1 MTCRLFTM
9 RTNDPKF
16 ATLKALELLGDLPP
30 KSVDRLVG
38 QVDEITVEAGT
49 VLIRQGQLNRHAY
62 LIASGMLAVEID
74 GTRIASVAPG
84 SIVGE
89 RTAIE
94 HGAANATVVVT
105 ERARVFA
112 VDHRVLNGA
121 AAIDPAFGERI
132 RDLVDERTTAA

>member
-1 MTCRLFTM
+1 MPCKLLGM

-16 ATLKALELLGDLPP
+16 ATLQALELLGDLPP

-62 LIASGMLAVEID
+62 LIADGTLAVEID
-74 GTRIASVAPG
+74 GVRIATVAAG

-94 HGAANATVVVT
+94 HGPANATVTAT
-105 ERARVFA
+105 ERSRVFA
-112 VDHRVLNGA
+112 VDHRVLNGTA
-121 AAIDPAFGERI
+121 SIDPAFGDKI
-132 RDLVDERTTAA
+132 RRLVDDRTAAA

>member
-1 MTCRLFTM
+1 M

-16 ATLKALELLGDLPP
+16 ATLQALELLGDLPP

-38 QVDEITVEAGT
+38 QVDEITVEPGT
-49 VLIRQGQLNRHAY
+49 VLIHQGQLNRHAY
-62 LIASGMLAVEID
+62 LIAEGTLAVEID
-74 GTRIASVAPG
+74 GNRVATVAPG

-94 HGAANATVVVT
+94 HGTANATVTAT
-105 ERARVFA
+105 ERSRVFA
-112 VDHRVLNGA
+112 VDHRVLNGT

-132 RDLVDERTTAA
+132 RQLVDERTVAA

>member
-1 MTCRLFTM
+1 MPCKLLVM

-16 ATLKALELLGDLPP
+16 AALQALELLGDLPP

-62 LIASGMLAVEID
+62 LIAEGTLAVEIN
-74 GTRIASVAPG
+74 GARVATVASG

-94 HGAANATVVVT
+94 HGPANATVTAT
-105 ERARVFA
+105 ERSRVFA
-112 VDHRVLNGA
+112 VDHRVLNGTA
-121 AAIDPAFGERI
+121 SIDPSFGDKI
-132 RDLVDERTTAA
+132 RRLVEDRSTAA

>member
-1 MTCRLFTM
+1 MPCKLVPM

-16 ATLKALELLGDLPP
+16 ATLQALELLGDLPP

-49 VLIRQGQLNRHAY
+49 VLIRQGQINRHAY
-62 LIASGMLAVEID
+62 LIASGMVAVDID
-74 GTRIASVAPG
+74 GRRVATVAPG

-94 HGAANATVVVT
+94 HGPANATVVVT
-105 ERARVFA
+105 ERATVFA

-121 AAIDPAFGERI
+121 AAIDPQFGERI
-132 RDLVDERTTAA
+132 RGLVGERTTAA